1 MITTIIFD
9 FGDVFINLDK
19 PATEKELKKLGLLSI
34 NKELLDFNKLYEIG
48 KITTSDFIDH
58 YQKIIP
64 NTTKEKIIYA
74 WNAIL
79 KDFPEKR
86 LDFIKKLAIDKKY
99 KLLLLSNT
107 NELHINWIQKN
118 ISFYN
123 DFKSC
128 FDSFYL
134 SHEIHLR
141 KPDSD
146 IFRYLLDEHELTP
159 QHTLFID
166 DTEENTIAAQR
177 LGIKVWNNNPATQDV
192 TELFSIKSDLF

>member
-19 PATEKELKKLGLLSI
+19 PATEKELKKLGLQSI
-34 NKELLDFNKLYEIG
+34 NKELSDFNKLYEIG

-64 NTTKEKIIYA
+64 NTTKEQIVYA

-79 KDFPEKR
+79 KEFPDKR
-86 LDFIKKLAIDKKY
+86 LDFIKKLSIEKKY

-107 NELHINWIQKN
+107 NELHINWIQEN
-118 ISFYN
+118 ISFYH

-134 SHEIHLR
+134 SHEINLR

-146 IFRYLLDEHELTP
+146 IFQYVLEEHKLTP
-159 QHTLFID
+159 ENTLFID

-177 LGIKVWNNNPATQDV
+177 LGIKTWNNNPVTEDV

>member
-19 PATEKELKKLGLLSI
+19 PATEKELKKLGLPSL
-34 NKELLDFNKLYEIG
+34 NKELSDFNKLYEIG
-48 KITTSDFIDH
+48 NVTTSDFIDH

-64 NTTKEKIIYA
+64 NTTKEQIVYA

-86 LDFIKKLAIDKKY
+86 LDFIKKLSIEKKY

-107 NELHINWIQKN
+107 NELHINWIQEN
-118 ISFYN
+118 ISFYQ

-134 SHEIHLR
+134 SHEINLR

-146 IFRYLLDEHELTP
+146 IFRYVLEKHKLTP
-159 QHTLFID
+159 ELTLFID
-166 DTEENTIAAQR
+166 DTEENTIAAQQ
-177 LGIKVWNNNPATQDV
+177 LGIKIWNNNPIKEDV
-192 TELFSIKSDLF
+192 TEVFSIKSDLF

>member
-19 PATEKELKKLGLLSI
+19 PATEKELKKLGLPSI
-34 NKELLDFNKLYEIG
+34 NKELSDFNKLYEIG

-64 NTTKEKIIYA
+64 NTTKEQIVYA

-79 KDFPEKR
+79 KEFPDKR
-86 LDFIKKLAIDKKY
+86 LDFIKKLSIEKKY

-107 NELHINWIQKN
+107 NELHINWIQEN
-118 ISFYN
+118 ISFYH

-134 SHEIHLR
+134 SHEINLR

-146 IFRYLLDEHELTP
+146 IFQYVLEEHKLTP
-159 QHTLFID
+159 ENTLFID

-177 LGIKVWNNNPATQDV
+177 LGIKTWNNNPVTEDV

>member
-19 PATEKELKKLGLLSI
+19 PATEKELKKLGLSSI
-34 NKELLDFNKLYEIG
+34 SKELSDFNKLYEIG
-48 KITTSDFIDH
+48 KVTTSDFIDH
-58 YQKIIP
+58 YHEIIP
-64 NTTKEKIIYA
+64 NTTKERIVFA

-86 LDFIKKLAIDKKY
+86 LDFIKKLSNEKKY

-107 NELHINWIQKN
+107 NELHINWIQEN

-134 SHEIHLR
+134 SHEINLR

-146 IFRYLLDEHELTP
+146 IFQYVLKEHKLTAE
-159 QHTLFID
+159 QTLFID
-166 DTEENTIAAQR
+166 DTEENTIAAQG
-177 LGIKVWNNNPATQDV
+177 LGIKVWNNNPATEDI
-192 TELFSIKSDLF
+192 TELFSIKSDIF

>member
-19 PATEKELKKLGLLSI
+19 PATEKELKKLGLPSI
-34 NKELLDFNKLYEIG
+34 NKELSDFNKLYEIG

-64 NTTKEKIIYA
+64 NTRKEQIVYA

-79 KDFPEKR
+79 KEFPEKR
-86 LDFIKKLAIDKKY
+86 LDFIKKLSIEKKY

-107 NELHINWIQKN
+107 NELHINWIQEN
-118 ISFYN
+118 ISFYH

-134 SHEIHLR
+134 SYEINLR

-146 IFRYLLDEHELTP
+146 IFQYVLEEHKLTP
-159 QHTLFID
+159 ENTLFID
-166 DTEENTIAAQR
+166 DTEENTLAAQR
-177 LGIKVWNNNPATQDV
+177 LGIKTWNNNPVTEDV

>member
-19 PATEKELKKLGLLSI
+19 PATEKELKKLGLPSI
-34 NKELLDFNKLYEIG
+34 NKELSDFNKLYEIG

-64 NTTKEKIIYA
+64 NTTKEQIVYA

-79 KDFPEKR
+79 KEFPDKR
-86 LDFIKKLAIDKKY
+86 LDFIKKLSIEKKY

-107 NELHINWIQKN
+107 NELHINWIQEN
-118 ISFYN
+118 ISFYH

-134 SHEIHLR
+134 SHEINLR

-146 IFRYLLDEHELTP
+146 IFQYVLEEHKLAPEN
-159 QHTLFID
+159 TLFID

-177 LGIKVWNNNPATQDV
+177 LGIKTWNNNPVTEDI